1 MLHLQAAEA
10 QRSES
15 GRLLHEVSSFLLL
28 LGSTGEKRSPQG
40 ALCLPPLLSWG
51 HGADLGRALGVA
63 AAAEGITLVG
73 RGPAEVL

>member
-1 MLHLQAAEA
+1 MQEMLHLQAAEA

-15 GRLLHEVSSFLLL
+15 GQLLHEVSSFLLL
-28 LGSTGEKRSPQG
+28 LGEKRSPQG
-40 ALCLPPLLSWG
+40 ALCLPPPLSWG
-51 HGADLGRALGVA
+51 HGADVGRALGVA